1 MHATRVVIGRKAGV
15 ERAEIVVVGRG
26 LMGSA
31 CARQLAEAG
40 CDVVLVGPEEPVD
53 RTGHDGPFGSF
64 HDAGRI
70 TRGIADDPVW
80 ARLSTRSIAR
90 YRDIEARSGIQFY
103 TPCGGMMAGPV
114 QGPMAGFTQGFL
126 DCASGLGLVHERLE
140 GAALARRV
148 PMFDLPDGSVAALD
162 PIGGVIDPR
171 AMRRAEEAL
180 AVAAGARI
188 IAQPVTARAGGRL
201 TLADGSRIDAAQ
213 VVLATGGWAAAAPL
227 TDRRPAMRV
236 YQRTVVFTEVTEAEA
251 ARLAA
256 MPSLIWV
263 PEGGE
268 TDLYL
273 LPPIRYPDGRLY
285 LKIGGEKTSPE
296 ARDAATLNDWFR
308 GEGSSAAGEILLE
321 ELRRL
326 MPGLSIAA
334 AHTGACAVSFTATGY
349 PYVARIDDGVTLLTG
364 GNGAGAKCA
373 DELGRLGA
381 VAALGGDVTAE
392 GLGTDFAPVFDPA

>member
-1 MHATRVVIGRKAGV
+1 MKRRAGV
-15 ERAEIVVVGRG
+15 ERAEFVVVGRG
-26 LMGSA
+26 LMGTA
-31 CARQLAEAG
+31 CARHLAEAG
-40 CDVVLVGPEEPVD
+40 CEVVLVGPDEPVD
-53 RTGHDGPFGSF
+53 SAGHDGPFGSF

-70 TRGIADDPVW
+70 TRAIADDPVW

-90 YRDIEARSGIQFY
+90 YRDLEARSGIAFY
-103 TPCGGMMAGPV
+103 TPCGGMMAGPR
-114 QGPMAGFTQGFL
+114 QGPMAGFTQGVL
-126 DCASGLGLVHERLE
+126 DCASGLGLAHGQLE
-140 GAALARRV
+140 GATLAARF
-148 PMFDLPDGSVAALD
+148 PMFELPRGNVAAFD

-180 AVAAGARI
+180 AVAAGARV
-188 IAQPVTARAGGRL
+188 IARPVTVRAGDRL
-201 TLADGSRIDAAQ
+201 TLADGSMIEAAH
-213 VVLATGGWAAAAPL
+213 VVLATGGWAGAAPL
-227 TDRRPAMRV
+227 TERRPVMRV
-236 YQRTVVFTEVTEAEA
+236 FQRTVLFAEVTEAEA

-273 LPPIRYPDGRLY
+273 LPPIRYPDGRFH

-296 ARDAATLNDWFR
+296 ARDGAALNAWFR
-308 GEGSSAAGEILLE
+308 ADGSAEAGAVLLA

-326 MPGLSIAA
+326 MPDLDIVGT
-334 AHTGACAVSFTATGY
+334 HTGACAVSFTATGY
-349 PYVARIDDGVTLLTG
+349 PYVARIDEGVTLLTG

-381 VAALGGDVTAE
+381 IAALGGDVAAE
-392 GLGTDFAPVFDPA
+392 GLGAEFAPVFDPA